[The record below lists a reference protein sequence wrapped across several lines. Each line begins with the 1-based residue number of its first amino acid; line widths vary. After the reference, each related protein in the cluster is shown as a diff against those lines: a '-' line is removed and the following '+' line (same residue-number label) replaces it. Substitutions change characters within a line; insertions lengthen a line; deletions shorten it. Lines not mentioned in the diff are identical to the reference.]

1 MANFKEAFDLMII
14 HEGGYV
20 NDPLDG
26 GGETLM
32 GISRNN
38 FPSWEGWKVVDNA
51 KILSGFPLSLNKDIK
66 LQGLILSFYKE
77 NFWNPIKGDLIN
89 NQKVA
94 NSIFDFAVNA
104 GIGTSVKLAQRVVGV
119 DDDGIIGKGSIEAI
133 NSFDAELFI
142 PLFTIAKV
150 KRYIE
155 ICKKKETNKK
165 FFFGW
170 IDRTI
175 NG

>member
-1 MANFKEAFDLMII
+1 MANFKEAFDLVII

-20 NDPLDG
+20 NDPLDS
-26 GGETLM
+26 GGETNL
-32 GISRNN
+32 GITDKLD
-38 FPSWEGWKVVDNA
+38 GKVD
-51 KILSGFPLSLNKDIK
+51 
-66 LQGLILSFYKE
+66 GLIDIDNNGTGDVAVSKLSIEDAAIIYRTK
-77 NFWNPIKGDLIN
+77 FWSPIKGDLIN

-104 GIGTSVKLAQRVVGV
+104 GVATSAKLAQRVVGV
-119 DDDGIIGKGSIEAI
+119 NDDGIIGTASIEAI

>member
-1 MANFKEAFDLMII
+1 MANFKEAFDLMIV

-20 NDPLDG
+20 NDPLDS
-26 GGETLM
+26 GGETNL
-32 GISRNN
+32 GITDKLD
-38 FPSWEGWKVVDNA
+38 GKVD
-51 KILSGFPLSLNKDIK
+51 
-66 LQGLILSFYKE
+66 GLIDIDNNGTGDVAVSKLSIEDATIIYRTK
-77 NFWNPIKGDLIN
+77 FWSPIKGDLIN

-104 GIGTSVKLAQRVVGV
+104 GVGTSAKLAQRVVGV
-119 DDDGIIGKGSIEAI
+119 NDDGIIGNGSIEAI

>member
-1 MANFKEAFDLMII
+1 MANFKEAFDLMIV

-20 NDPLDG
+20 NDPLDS
-26 GGETLM
+26 GGETNL
-32 GISRNN
+32 GIT
-38 FPSWEGWKVVDNA
+38 D
-51 KILSGFPLSLNKDIK
+51 K
-66 LQGLILSFYKE
+66 LDGKADGLIDIDNNGTGDVAVSKLSIEDAAIIYRTK
-77 NFWNPIKGDLIN
+77 FWNPIKGDLIN

-104 GIGTSVKLAQRVVGV
+104 GVRTSVKLAQRVVGV
-119 DDDGIIGKGSIEAI
+119 NDDGIIGVDSIEAI